1 MGSAQNLDLVKLRHA
16 LRMWC
21 LSQRKCWFGF
31 VFLTF
36 LCHNYI
42 IPKQKG
48 KTPMTISGYT
58 YQIGD
63 LFTTSKTGVTG
74 RIADFTP
81 ITNKV
86 TRVSLVL
93 ANGSRRLAMVKTS
106 K

>member
-1 MGSAQNLDLVKLRHA
+1 MIKDTPKNLLKIGISDI
-16 LRMWC
+16 
-21 LSQRKCWFGF
+21 
-31 VFLTF
+31 FL
-36 LCHNYI
+36 LELYYKQL
-42 IPKQKG
+42 PPQQKG
-48 KTPMTISGYT
+48 KTQMTLHGYT

-74 RIADFTP
+74 RIAGFESMS
-81 ITNKV
+81 NKV